1 MFGEIMGK
9 NCTTIKKGGASKCH
23 RAQQMSHA
31 TSAERSMYSKNAEHQ
46 RHRENLKSEVSL
58 RIT

>member
-1 MFGEIMGK
+1 MGK